1 MEVSGK
7 LLVPK
12 CVIGAEFMAVPA
24 VHPCHCHTSHLANR
38 SRRIPSKS
46 FPSATFIPR
55 FFCCCLGHGQKD
67 RGVFMSTRPDPE
79 RCSAVEIA
87 IRIRPR
93 LRVVVDLYLRK
104 RSACFHRLGPCSYF
118 RGGRKPGALRIG
130 KTTNPKIFFKNDQNT
145 LRKIIDDD
153 ICRNLPLEICNI

>member
-1 MEVSGK
+1 MLSLWLC
-7 LLVPK
+7 LLY
-12 CVIGAEFMAVPA
+12 IRATATLL
-24 VHPCHCHTSHLANR
+24 TSRIDLAAFQASHFRARR
-38 SRRIPSKS
+38 SYRV
-46 FPSATFIPR
+46 

-130 KTTNPKIFFKNDQNT
+130 KTTNPKIFFKNDKNT

-153 ICRNLPLEICNI
+153 IFINLPLEICNI